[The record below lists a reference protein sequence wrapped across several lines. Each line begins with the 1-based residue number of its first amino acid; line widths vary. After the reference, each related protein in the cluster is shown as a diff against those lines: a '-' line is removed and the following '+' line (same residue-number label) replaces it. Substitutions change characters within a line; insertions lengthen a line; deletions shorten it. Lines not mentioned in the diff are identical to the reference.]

1 MSKKGIA
8 IDGNSLF
15 YRMYYATEM
24 QMKYAIENNWIPN
37 NGIKL
42 MLSTI
47 NKILEKENYDY
58 ILIAFDHGEKTFRH
72 ELVDSYKTGRS
83 ATPDEL
89 IKQMNDTIIMLKALG
104 YCVMSKKGIEADDLI
119 GSFANKMNLSN
130 IECDVYT
137 SDKDML
143 QLVNKY
149 TKVKLL
155 KTGISNIDEF
165 NFDNFNEKFFGL
177 YPNQVIEYKAIIGDK
192 SDNIIG
198 VNGIGQ
204 KNGVALLLKY
214 PNLESIYENLE
225 TLSENIRNK
234 LVISKEIA
242 FQSRYLAT
250 ILLDEFKDINID
262 TFITQDKSDEIII
275 ELINKYKLNSLT
287 FLITN
292 KLF

>member
-177 YPNQVIEYKAIIGDK
+177 SPNQVIEYKAIIGDK